1 VCSLAAAAG
10 GHGGRVAVLVIV
22 CSLAGDEFKWK
33 DVVINSFVLT
43 VGSWAIFIV
52 GLKLVIPLWPTFI
65 GNGG

>member
-1 VCSLAAAAG
+1 MA
-10 GHGGRVAVLVIV
+10 GRVPVLVIV

-43 VGSWAIFIV
+43 VGSW
-52 GLKLVIPLWPTFI
+52 GDLHRRLKLVIPLWPPH